1 MEVEVKQLKAEL
13 QSLRGLEV
21 DLRGQVQQLTAAERT
36 YRSESSQA
44 RQEFEALQAKCNQ
57 LSQRL
62 EADKVSLQSAEQQLA
77 GERKRRLALEQQ
89 LAAQKQQQQ
98 QQQQQQ
104 QSSTAV
110 KGRKNTSLGTDGT
123 QNFTT
128 TGKVSTSK
136 SSRGISTT
144 STVVTRCTCS
154 DSCSSRVRELE
165 AELRALSR
173 DSTAKDIQLA
183 ALKGGRLNHG
193 LNGPNTAD
201 RSHDWDKSETMTGLN
216 ADPVG
221 RAELLSKLHSLQEEN
236 QRMTDTLKEEDKMK
250 QELMTAYH
258 ASLKEI
264 TELNAS
270 LTQKEYQIVELNMRV
285 ERLTPQFCEYVK
297 MMSVSKSASPSQ
309 SDDQQSGCSNL
320 ATVSLRRQ
328 PTMSNQPHIKQGSH
342 HLRKLTAVSDDQS
355 FPVGRSTQPLTN
367 GLNQAMI
374 SEYFGSSTGY
384 PNSAYASNYLDS
396 VRIRNPPPSTSVDAH
411 CNLNSLDHHLG
422 NQLANGSAGASRENC
437 GLSSTFQSNSD
448 SCDLYAQTTSSQHSV
463 LFTQPSSTRTLGNLT
478 HSSSSHLNSHQSTC
492 YPYQLP
498 PPTSYPQHN
507 RFKPTYHSSG
517 SNFPG
522 SITRLMVNTA
532 PTSSPLPFLVP
543 PPGLMNSNIN
553 VGLLN
558 TSPFANEPHSYTSAH
573 TTTPSLMHSPVD
585 IENAVQGSTSCASTI
600 NCLMESLS
608 PVGPTPNQNCFN
620 SRRGLPRDSFSL
632 SNRSDDSTSS
642 LVQQSNPTSASAGSS
657 VLSNNYR
664 SAGHFMEAA
673 ELIDNTDF
681 SLMGLGVLDQA
692 HHRPGGGI
700 PNSIPVS
707 FQPTADERG
716 VRTTSP
722 QT

>member
-1 MEVEVKQLKAEL
+1 
-13 QSLRGLEV
+13 
-21 DLRGQVQQLTAAERT
+21 
-36 YRSESSQA
+36 
-44 RQEFEALQAKCNQ
+44 
-57 LSQRL
+57 
-62 EADKVSLQSAEQQLA
+62 
-77 GERKRRLALEQQ
+77 
-89 LAAQKQQQQ
+89 
-98 QQQQQQ
+98 
-104 QSSTAV
+104 
-110 KGRKNTSLGTDGT
+110 
-123 QNFTT
+123 
-128 TGKVSTSK
+128 
-136 SSRGISTT
+136 SSRGISTTGINQST

-154 DSCSSRVRELE
+154 DTCSSRVRELE

-183 ALKGGRLNHG
+183 ALRGGRLNHG
-193 LNGPNTAD
+193 LNGSNTSD
-201 RSHDWDKSETMTGLN
+201 RSHDWDKSETITGLN
-216 ADPVG
+216 ADHVG
-221 RAELLSKLHSLQEEN
+221 RTELLSKLHSLQEEN

-264 TELNAS
+264 TELNGWLLWTRLVAFCFLSRLHVAVRFSQTLHVITHHLTLLCFFASRTLSSS

-328 PTMSNQPHIKQGSH
+328 PTLSNQSHIKQGSH
-342 HLRKLTAVSDDQS
+342 HLRKLIAISDDQS

-396 VRIRNPPPSTSVDAH
+396 VRIRSPPPSTSVGAH
-411 CNLNSLDHHLG
+411 CNLNSLDHHLS
-422 NQLANGSAGASRENC
+422 NQLANGGAGASRESC
-437 GLSSTFQSNSD
+437 GLSSTFQSNPD
-448 SCDLYAQTTSSQHSV
+448 SCDLYTQTTSSQHSV

-478 HSSSSHLNSHQSTC
+478 HSSSSHLNAHQSTC

-498 PPTSYPQHN
+498 PPTSYSQHN

-517 SNFPG
+517 LNFPG

-532 PTSSPLPFLVP
+532 PTSSPLPFLAP

-558 TSPFANEPHSYTSAH
+558 TPPFANEPHSYTSTH
-573 TTTPSLMHSPVD
+573 TATPSLMHSPVD
-585 IENAVQGSTSCASTI
+585 TENAVQGSTSCASTI

-608 PVGPTPNQNCFN
+608 PAGPTPNQNCFN
-620 SRRGLPRDSFSL
+620 SRRGLPHDSFSL

-642 LVQQSNPTSASAGSS
+642 LIQQSNPNSVLAGSS

-673 ELIDNTDF
+673 ELVDNTDF
-681 SLMGLGVLDQA
+681 SLMGLGMLDQA
-692 HHRPGGGI
+692 HHRSAGGI

-707 FQPTADERG
+707 FHTTADERC